1 VPPATFLVRRNQKK
15 ISTIFKNLDLTSA
28 RFSGRSARKNRSRP
42 SGRFGKF
49 RKALE
54 TKRKGKLR
62 EPLERLREAFLE
74 LHEYRLYEAWCAL
87 VGAARNFN
95 ERDADIAAM
104 YWNRRRGEH
113 GKIRDRNTLEAYDSL
128 LRDWQEK
135 DALIAKHLDQRGTL
149 KAQQDKD
156 AERFERIERDLKLGS
171 RLIRAT
177 R

>member
-1 VPPATFLVRRNQKK
+1 MC
-15 ISTIFKNLDLTSA
+15 A
-28 RFSGRSARKNRSRP
+28 R
-42 SGRFGKF
+42 
-49 RKALE
+49 
-54 TKRKGKLR
+54 
-62 EPLERLREAFLE
+62 REAAVGRDGETLSNGPRHRIDGKE
-74 LHEYRLYEAWCAL
+74 RVQILAL

-156 AERFERIERDLKLGS
+156 AERFERIERDLRQEEE
-171 RLIRAT
+171 RLRSPERSASSETWRPTNIENDSHLEEHTTYRT
-177 R
+177 I